1 MTFRSWFIFLCL
13 MGVDHA
19 DRPFAQSPLSAADRA
34 RLAEA
39 SSLIAELENRLWPDW
54 PGAPFAL
61 LLVTD
66 STEYLMGH
74 PRPTP
79 DFARAGYDSM
89 LRMHIW
95 SRPRVFAPTLLATF
109 PAVGGVPTVVVG
121 TAERTGKSSSEWV
134 LSLLHEH
141 FHQRQYSLPDYYQRS
156 ARLDLAAGDS
166 SGSWMLNYPFPY
178 DSASVQVATR
188 EFARALARAL
198 DSGAGT
204 RDRAIATVIR
214 ARTALARHLTAA
226 EDRYFEFQLWQEGIA
241 RFTEYKAAELA
252 SHGHHPAA
260 GFTALR
266 DYESYKDLAERNRA
280 ALRRE
285 LSSIDLAESRRIA
298 FYPIGAALG
307 QLLDLVNPR
316 WQQQYRGRP
325 FEMASLLRTGD

>member
-1 MTFRSWFIFLCL
+1 L
-13 MGVDHA
+13 
-19 DRPFAQSPLSAADRA
+19 PQSPLSAADRA

-39 SSLIAELENRLWPDW
+39 NRLIAELGNRLWPDW
-54 PGAPFAL
+54 PDAPFAL

-79 DFARAGYDSM
+79 DFARVVYDSM
-89 LRMHIW
+89 LHTQIW

-109 PAVGGVPTVVVG
+109 PAVGGLPTVVVG
-121 TAERTGKSSSEWV
+121 TAQRTGKSSAGWV
-134 LSLLHEH
+134 LTLLHEH

-166 SGSWMLNYPFPY
+166 SGGWMLNYPFPY
-178 DSASVQVATR
+178 DSAAVQVATR
-188 EFARALARAL
+188 EFARALGRAL
-198 DSGAGT
+198 DAGPGT
-204 RDRAIATVIR
+204 RDRAVAAVVR
-214 ARTALARHLTAA
+214 ARTALAKHLTSA

-241 RFTEYKAAELA
+241 RFIEHKAAQLA
-252 SHGHHPAA
+252 ADGHQP
-260 GFTALR
+260 GVDYTALG
-266 DYESYKDLAERNRA
+266 DHESYKDLAERNRT

-285 LSSIDLAESRRIA
+285 LSNIDLGQDRRIS

-316 WQQQYRGRP
+316 WQQRYRAEP
-325 FEMASLLRTGD
+325 FQVTSLLRTED